1 MRGQTLNICTI
12 IGTRPEAIKMA
23 PVVIAAKAR
32 AGVAHQLIATGQQ
45 DALFD
50 QAIDGFD
57 VAVDHHLGVQ
67 TSGSD
72 LAGHIDA
79 MRAALVQMFAHQ
91 RPDLVL
97 VQGDTN
103 SAYAAAL
110 AAHEKGIA
118 IGHVEAGLRTHVAE
132 RPWPEERNRVAIAK
146 IATFHFAP
154 SLKAMEN
161 LGAERVPGTAFLTG
175 NPGIDALM
183 MSAQP
188 STGWPNSVHHITV
201 TCHRRENFGAPLE
214 GICRALRTLAERED
228 VLISVPLHPNSQVRL
243 TILSQLDDVPRIDLI
258 KPLDYPDMIAAIRA
272 SRLVISDS
280 GGLQEECGALGIPLI
295 LMRDETE
302 RPEVVLNGNCVLTGA
317 SPAKIID
324 EANRLLDDDTH
335 HRRMSNPCLP
345 YGDGNA
351 AKRILDIITHFA

>member
-1 MRGQTLNICTI
+1 MRGQTLNICTVV
-12 IGTRPEAIKMA
+12 GTRPEAIKMA
-23 PVVIAAKAR
+23 PVVIAAKSR
-32 AGVAHQLIATGQQ
+32 AGIVHQLVATGQQ

-67 TSGSD
+67 TSGD
-72 LAGHIDA
+72 LAGHIEA

-110 AAHEKGIA
+110 AAHDKGINV
-118 IGHVEAGLRTHVAE
+118 GHVEAGLRTHVAG
-132 RPWPEERNRVAIAK
+132 RPWPEEHNRVAIAK
-146 IATFHFAP
+146 IAMFHFAP

-183 MSAQP
+183 MTARPPTGQP
-188 STGWPNSVHHITV
+188 SGVCHITV
-201 TCHRRENFGAPLE
+201 TCHRRENFGAPLQ
-214 GICRALRTLAERED
+214 GICKSLRTLAEREN
-228 VLISVPLHPNSQVRL
+228 VSITVPLHPNNQVRL
-243 TILSQLDDVPRIDLI
+243 TIQSQLGDVPRIHLI
-258 KPLDYPDMIAAIRA
+258 APLDYPDMIAAIRA
-272 SRLVISDS
+272 SRMVISDS
-280 GGLQEECGALGIPLI
+280 GGLQEECAALGVPLI

-317 SPAKIID
+317 SPARIID
-324 EANRLLDDDTH
+324 EAHRLLDDDAH

-345 YGDGNA
+345 YGDGQA